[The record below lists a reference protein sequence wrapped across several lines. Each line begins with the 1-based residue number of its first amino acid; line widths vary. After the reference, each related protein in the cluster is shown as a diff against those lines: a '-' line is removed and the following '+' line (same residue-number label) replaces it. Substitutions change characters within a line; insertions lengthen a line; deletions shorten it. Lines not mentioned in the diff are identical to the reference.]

1 MSTAGSEPDHQKVR
15 GTRERTP
22 VLSDS
27 PSPLSFDAAK
37 MTITKEMPST
47 PRNHSDAKLLVYVLS
62 SSSAERWAVYLI
74 FSIRL

>member
-1 MSTAGSEPDHQKVR
+1 MSTAGSEPDHEKVR

-27 PSPLSFDAAK
+27 PSPLSFDVAK
-37 MTITKEMPST
+37 MTITKEMPSA
-47 PRNHSDAKLLVYVLS
+47 PRDHSDAKLVVYALS
-62 SSSAERWAVYLI
+62 SAAAERWVVHLI